1 MLFPK
6 PPVKTTFH
14 HVQKKYQKHQ
24 FKIAGNPK
32 TTTCYNPLIP

>member
-14 HVQKKYQKHQ
+14 HVQK
-24 FKIAGNPK
+24 IAGNPK